1 MTREE
6 VVTILN
12 SQNYNQIDLADI
24 MLHNI
29 AIRNSKY
36 EPILYEE
43 EETEIIELLYS
54 IGAEDYF
61 IEQREA
67 ATAFLFHKKTMDV
80 FLSDIEA
87 INDYLILEKAIV
99 SGADISLKLVQATEL
114 SSELIDLFDK
124 KMKPKEELIEVKK
137 MMLED
142 TERLLA
148 QSFIS
153 IRGFKGKVVQLKT
166 ILKHYLKGIDSFDN
180 MIKTEEAK
188 AKQLTKEII
197 KTGKWLNKAYKVKL
211 PKELISYSK
220 IKVSSNLDKRVS
232 KLIYP

>member
-6 VVTILN
+6 VVAILN
-12 SQNYNQIDLADI
+12 SQNYNQLDLANI
-24 MLHNI
+24 MLDNI
-29 AIRNSKY
+29 AIRNSEK
-36 EPILYEE
+36 EPIRYEQE
-43 EETEIIELLYS
+43 EREIIELLYS

-87 INDYLILEKAIV
+87 ISDYLILERAII
-99 SGADISLKLVQATEL
+99 SGAEISLKLIQDREL
-114 SSELIDLFDK
+114 SPELLDMFNK
-124 KMKPKEELIEVKK
+124 KKKPKEELIDVKK

-148 QSFIS
+148 QSFKS
-153 IRGFKGKVVQLKT
+153 IRGFKGKAAQLKI
-166 ILKHYLKGIDSFDN
+166 ILKHYLKNIDSFDN
-180 MIKTEEAK
+180 IIKTEEAK
-188 AKQLTKEII
+188 AKELTKQILQKGAE
-197 KTGKWLNKAYKVKL
+197 LNKAYSIKL
-211 PKELISYSK
+211 PKELTTYSK
-220 IKVSSNLDKRVS
+220 IKLSNNLEKRVS